1 MATTRYTGKN
11 LYVKFGS
18 TVLTTSG
25 RNFDVT
31 HEQEQ
36 ADGTAGAD
44 DYRVFLNTVKNIG
57 ASMEIVMSTGATG
70 SAVIAAVQP
79 GQEGTLEFAPV
90 GTAAGNP
97 KWGFAARVSNSSMA
111 YPYDDAAILSV
122 EWTNYGSALVY
133 NGATAV
139 Y

>member
-1 MATTRYTGKN
+1 MATTRFTGKN

-18 TVLTTSG
+18 TVLSTHG
-25 RNFDVT
+25 RNFDVP

-36 ADGTAGAD
+36 VDGTAGAD
-44 DYRVFLNTVKNIG
+44 DYRVFLNTVKNIS
-57 ASMEIVMSTGATG
+57 ASMEILMSSGAAG
-70 SAVIAAVQP
+70 SAVIAALST
-79 GQEGTLEFAPV
+79 GTEGTLEWAPE
-90 GTAAGNP
+90 GTASGKP
-97 KWGFAARVSNSSMA
+97 KWGFAARVANASQA
-111 YPYDDAAILSV
+111 LPYDDVAMLSI

>member
-1 MATTRYTGKN
+1 MATTRFTGKN

-18 TVLTTSG
+18 QVLSAHG
-25 RNFDVT
+25 RAFEVT

-57 ASMEIVMSTGATG
+57 ATMDIVMSSGATG
-70 SAVIAAVQP
+70 SAVIASVQP
-79 GQEGTLEFAPV
+79 GTEGTLEFAPE
-90 GTAAGNP
+90 GTASGKP
-97 KWGFAARVSNSSMA
+97 KWGFAARVANSSMSL
-111 YPYDDAAILSV
+111 PYDDAAMISV